1 MFFYKSIAVT
11 TYKWIISNLTNLSL
25 SLSLSHR
32 HMNLFF
38 YKYKE
43 RGATLGFPKRS
54 PILALP

>member
-25 SLSLSHR
+25 SLR
-32 HMNLFF
+32 HMNFFF

-43 RGATLGFPKRS
+43 KGAILGFPKRS